1 MILNATTEYRVVSCI
16 AFDSRQLFKRRFHLD
31 QINVITG
38 ASRQRRAQAIALPL
52 NPVLIEEYEAGAIF
66 TGGPI

>member
-1 MILNATTEYRVVSCI
+1 
-16 AFDSRQLFKRRFHLD
+16 LFKRRFHLY